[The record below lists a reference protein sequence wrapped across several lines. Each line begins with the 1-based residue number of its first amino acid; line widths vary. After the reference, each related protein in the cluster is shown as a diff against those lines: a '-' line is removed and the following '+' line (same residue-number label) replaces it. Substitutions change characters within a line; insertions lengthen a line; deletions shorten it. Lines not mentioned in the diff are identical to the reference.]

1 MSNIQEHEPWIGTK
15 EAALY
20 ASVTEE
26 TIRKWMNAGELEYK
40 SIGKRKIRKTRRS
53 YIDACFDLQTE
64 INEALSA

>member
-1 MSNIQEHEPWIGTK
+1 MSNIIEHEPWIGTK

-40 SIGKRKIRKTRRS
+40 AIGKRKIRKTRKS